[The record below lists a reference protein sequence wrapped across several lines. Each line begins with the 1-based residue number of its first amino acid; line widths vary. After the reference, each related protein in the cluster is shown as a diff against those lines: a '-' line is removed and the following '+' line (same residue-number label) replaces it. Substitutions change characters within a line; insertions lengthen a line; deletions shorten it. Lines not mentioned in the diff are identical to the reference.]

1 MMPEN
6 VRIMLNRML
15 NLINICAKLV
25 VMILITFPFFWMV
38 STSFKTVKEAIAFPP
53 TMFPAGLEIENYIH
67 VFESFPLLTYFK
79 NSVIV
84 ALAILV
90 LQYFI
95 IIPAAYSLARH
106 DYKLKPLFF
115 AIVLMGLMI
124 PQQITFVPVYL
135 LFSKMRMLK
144 SFIPLILPFV
154 ANSFGIFMLRQYF
167 MQIPQEILE
176 AAKLDDAG
184 NWKIIYRIMIP
195 MARPALI
202 TIGLLAFIGN
212 WNSYF
217 WPLIMTSS
225 DTFRTLPVGI
235 ATLKTQETMQMWHF
249 IMAGNVILILP
260 IIIVYLFANRRIR
273 NSFVY
278 SGIK

>member
-1 MMPEN
+1 MTTLCSS
-6 VRIMLNRML
+6 RIRTIFSTAGILVKIGLML
-15 NLINICAKLV
+15 V
-25 VMILITFPFFWMV
+25 ITFPFIWMFT
-38 STSFKTVKEAIAFPP
+38 TSFKTVREAIAFPP
-53 TMFPAGLEIENYIH
+53 TLFPSALEWKNYAY
-67 VFESFPLLTYFK
+67 VMDAFPIVIYFK

-84 ALAILV
+84 AASVLV
-90 LQYFI
+90 LQYFV

-106 DYKLKPLFF
+106 RYRFKGLFF
-115 AIVLMGLMI
+115 ALVLMGLMI
-124 PQQITFVPVYL
+124 PQQITFVPVYIF
-135 LFSKMRMLK
+135 FSKMRLLR
-144 SFIPLILPFV
+144 SYVPLILPFIS
-154 ANSFGIFMLRQYF
+154 NSFGIFMLRQYF

-184 NWKIIYRIMIP
+184 NWKIMYRIMMP
-195 MARPALI
+195 MSKSALL

-225 DTFRTLPVGI
+225 DAFRTLPLGI
-235 ATLKTQETMQMWHF
+235 ATLKTQETVQMWNY
-249 IMAGNVILILP
+249 IMAGNVILVLP
-260 IIIVYLFANRRIR
+260 IILVYLFANKRIR